1 MDSLH
6 LFISSFFQKFP
17 TMSIFYQ
24 PQLRKNL
31 EDGRFQNL
39 SHLYNQAMASA
50 QLHGTVKKAVMSNA
64 ALMS

>member
-1 MDSLH
+1 
-6 LFISSFFQKFP
+6 
-17 TMSIFYQ
+17 MSISYQ